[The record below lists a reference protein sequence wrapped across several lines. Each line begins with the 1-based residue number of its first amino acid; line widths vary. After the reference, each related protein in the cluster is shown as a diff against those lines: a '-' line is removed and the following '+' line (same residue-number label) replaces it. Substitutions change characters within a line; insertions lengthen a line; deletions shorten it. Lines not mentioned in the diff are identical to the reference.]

1 MAPFLDVRPEER
13 RGALAAFVTLLGVTA
28 GHTLLE
34 TARDA
39 LFLAKLPVS
48 RLPWVYLAIAGV
60 GLVLAR
66 VGRRSPSR
74 SGEARASRGLPSAL
88 LAAAAV
94 TAGFWVLTAI
104 WQGSLLFYA
113 LYVWTGLFAS
123 WIVVAFWLLLGESF
137 TVGQAKRL
145 YSVIGAGSVLGA
157 VLGAGLARAL
167 ASVLAASWFV
177 LVAAGI
183 FVATALGPAMRLGA
197 LGALEQPA
205 AARSPSRVVA
215 RAQVDAGAGSEI
227 AGVVG
232 DPYVKRI
239 LALVLLA
246 TMALTTVDYV
256 FKSAVA
262 REIPK
267 AQLGAFFATVSV
279 VLNASAL
286 VVQLFGVGLVF
297 RTLRVHQALWIMPAL
312 LLLGSGGVLAGG
324 GLVAAVLLRG
334 VDGSLRHSLH
344 RTSTELLCLP
354 IPDAARARSKPWIDL
369 LGQRGGQA
377 LASLAILALVALGA
391 GERALALLVAVLAI
405 GWITVAA
412 AIKRP
417 YTDAFR
423 TSMREG
429 RMALDGEVPVFDLGA
444 LEALFS
450 ALNSKKDPEV
460 LGALELLAAQERQRL
475 IPALI
480 LYHPSKAVVLRAFEL
495 FARLGRDD
503 FVPIADRLLHHA
515 DPEVRAAALRA
526 RTAVQPD
533 ETFLRSLLADPNLE
547 VRATAVVGLVGRGA
561 LAGGEAE
568 EAVLALR
575 GGTLPV
581 RLALA
586 RAVAEDPSPLHDDVL
601 VSLARDPE
609 VDLKAEVATAMGRGP
624 SPRFVAILVELLAYR
639 ELGPEARA
647 ALVAHG
653 EPALG
658 HLDRV
663 LSDPSAPAEV
673 RRGAARAISEF
684 PAAEAVPILERQ
696 LDGSVDGMVRFRILR
711 ALSKL
716 RADEPALALGEAV
729 LGRAI
734 EEALG
739 AARRSL
745 AFRLALERGQ
755 ADDPRRD
762 TPAGNLLRT
771 LLGDKE
777 AHAIGRLF
785 KVLGLLYPRENFG
798 HIHRALQGKRAKV
811 RASSLELLENVV
823 APPLRERV
831 LALVEER
838 PDAERLA
845 RAGGKPWTVGYAD
858 LLGLILERG
867 GELASLAAYHGA
879 ELGLAVAPPR
889 AAAEDGAATAF
900 AAAVALRAR
909 EIEAARAT

>member
-1 MAPFLDVRPEER
+1 M
-13 RGALAAFVTLLGVTA
+13 
-28 GHTLLE
+28 
-34 TARDA
+34 
-39 LFLAKLPVS
+39 
-48 RLPWVYLAIAGV
+48 
-60 GLVLAR
+60 
-66 VGRRSPSR
+66 
-74 SGEARASRGLPSAL
+74 
-88 LAAAAV
+88 
-94 TAGFWVLTAI
+94 
-104 WQGSLLFYA
+104 WQGPPLFYA
-113 LYVWTGLFAS
+113 LYVWTGIFAS

-167 ASVLAASWFV
+167 ASILSAPWFV

-183 FVATALGPAMRLGA
+183 FVVTALGPALRPRRALSAPEEPAAMRPPPRVRARSEVSAGAAAELRA
-197 LGALEQPA
+197 LGE
-205 AARSPSRVVA
+205 
-215 RAQVDAGAGSEI
+215 
-227 AGVVG
+227 

-267 AQLGAFFATVSV
+267 AELGAFFATVSV
-279 VLNASAL
+279 ALNASAL

-312 LLLGSGGVLAGG
+312 MLLGSGGVLAGG

-354 IPDAARARSKPWIDL
+354 IPDADRARTKPWIDL
-369 LGQRGGQA
+369 VGQRGGQA
-377 LASLAILALVALGA
+377 LASLLILALVALGA
-391 GERALALLVAVLAI
+391 GERTLALLVAVLAL
-405 GWITVAA
+405 GWIVVAA
-412 AIKRP
+412 AIKQP
-417 YTDAFR
+417 YMDAFR
-423 TSMREG
+423 KTMREG
-429 RMALDGEVPVFDLGA
+429 RIALDGEVPVFDLGA

-480 LYHPSKAVVLRAFEL
+480 LYHPSKAVVLRAFDL

-515 DPEVRAAALRA
+515 DPEVRAAARRA
-526 RTAVQPD
+526 RTAGQPD
-533 ETFLRSLLADPNLE
+533 EGFLRSLLADPNLE

-561 LAGGEAE
+561 LAGSEAE

-586 RAVAEDPSPLHDDVL
+586 RAIAEDPSPLHDEVL
-601 VSLARDPE
+601 VALARDPE

-624 SPRFVAILVELLAYR
+624 TARFVPVLVELLAYR

-653 EPALG
+653 EPALR
-658 HLDRV
+658 HLDGV
-663 LSDPSAPAEV
+663 LSDPKAPAEV
-673 RRGAARAISEF
+673 RRGASRALSEF
-684 PAAEAVPILERQ
+684 SAAEAVPILERH
-696 LDGSVDGMVRFRILR
+696 LDASADGMVRFRILR
-711 ALSKL
+711 ALAKL
-716 RADEPALALGEAV
+716 RADEPTLALSEVV
-729 LGRAI
+729 LGRAV

-745 AFRLALERGQ
+745 SFRLALERGQ
-755 ADDPRRD
+755 ADDRRRD

-785 KVLGLLYPRENFG
+785 KVLGLLHPRENFG
-798 HIHRALQGKRAKV
+798 HIHRALQGGRAKV
-811 RASSLELLENVV
+811 RASSLELLENVL

-831 LALVEER
+831 LALVEAR
-838 PDAERLA
+838 PDGERLA

-858 LLGLILERG
+858 LLGLMLERG
-867 GELASLAAYHGA
+867 GELASLAAYHSA
-879 ELGLAVAPPR
+879 ELGIEVAPPR
-889 AAAEDGAATAF
+889 APAEDGEATAF
-900 AAAVALRAR
+900 AAAVAVRAR
-909 EIEAARAT
+909 EIAEAARAT